1 MSITKFKGQ
10 PVQIAGEFVK
20 AGAAAPDF
28 ELVKTDLSTLS
39 LKDLRGKQ
47 VILNIFPSLDTG
59 VCAASVRKFNKLA
72 AELPGTVVLA
82 VSKDLP
88 FAHARFCTVE
98 GIENVVPVS
107 DFRKTSFDERVAGS
121 FGGGHRRGRQS
132 RLYRIGA
139 RDHAGARL

>member
-47 VILNIFPSLDTG
+47 VILIFGKNWMVNITMIIPMMPAG
-59 VCAASVRKFNKLA
+59 VPAW
-72 AELPGTVVLA
+72 
-82 VSKDLP
+82 
-88 FAHARFCTVE
+88 
-98 GIENVVPVS
+98 
-107 DFRKTSFDERVAGS
+107 
-121 FGGGHRRGRQS
+121 
-132 RLYRIGA
+132 
-139 RDHAGARL
+139 

>member
-47 VILNIFPSLDTG
+47 VS
-59 VCAASVRKFNKLA
+59 
-72 AELPGTVVLA
+72 
-82 VSKDLP
+82 
-88 FAHARFCTVE
+88 
-98 GIENVVPVS
+98 
-107 DFRKTSFDERVAGS
+107 
-121 FGGGHRRGRQS
+121 
-132 RLYRIGA
+132 
-139 RDHAGARL
+139 

>member
-88 FAHARFCTVE
+88 FAHARFARSRE
-98 GIENVVPVS
+98 S
-107 DFRKTSFDERVAGS
+107 RMSFPC
-121 FGGGHRRGRQS
+121 
-132 RLYRIGA
+132 RISGKPRSMRA
-139 RDHAGARL
+139 TAC